1 MRCVDMAGRSLL
13 ERQRAPSA
21 LAGHPDL
28 GMPTRNVGAE
38 VAAIQKSVFRG
49 ASVIRLAIIVLL
61 FLGGGMRSV
70 LLTSQSGP
78 GNSLVILF
86 IGLFVAFAMVI
97 GLHLAGFDAVAALR
111 DRSLS
116 AVPEAGMISDLGILL
131 MGFAAAVAALEAWR
145 IANLPLGILALFCW
159 LFAIDDAFLIHE
171 AFGRWEIAFFGV
183 YGLLAALVLYL
194 FSQAGGRLPWPI
206 LIAIGAFAVSVLVD
220 VLWGPLIGFLHL
232 PNQTEDFLLRV
243 GFVLEDV
250 PKFGGILVL
259 SSCAIGEAVSGRHS
273 RQRESAT

>member
-1 MRCVDMAGRSLL
+1 
-13 ERQRAPSA
+13 
-21 LAGHPDL
+21 
-28 GMPTRNVGAE
+28 
-38 VAAIQKSVFRG
+38 
-49 ASVIRLAIIVLL
+49 
-61 FLGGGMRSV
+61 MRSV

-232 PNQTEDFLLRV
+232 PNQTEGFLLRV